1 MERKPFIIALDGP
14 AASGKGTLGR
24 AIADHLDL
32 AYMDTGALY
41 RCVALKLQ
49 DNSQNEADEAAVLE
63 ATDWLLENFTPDLL
77 KNEDLRSDKIGQ
89 MAAAAS
95 LFPSMREKLL
105 HLQRD
110 FAAHP
115 ARYSAKNPLAGALL
129 DGRDIGTVV
138 CPEADIKLFVDADV
152 EQRAQRRLKE
162 LQSRGIQV
170 TYDAVLAEM
179 KARDHRDRSRPVAPL
194 KPATDAIE
202 IDTTHLGPDAALAEA
217 LKLIS
222 KAEVKEALKKL
233 I

>member
-1 MERKPFIIALDGP
+1 MKQTPFIIALDGP

-24 AIADHLDL
+24 AIADQLDL

-41 RCVALKLQ
+41 RCVALELHKNGES
-49 DNSQNEADEAAVLE
+49 DSDEQAVLK

-77 KNEDLRSDKIGQ
+77 KNEDLRSDEIGQ
-89 MAAAAS
+89 MAARAS

-138 CPEADIKLFVDADV
+138 CPQADIKLFVDADV
-152 EQRAQRRLKE
+152 EQRAERRLKE

-170 TYDAVLAEM
+170 TYSAVLDEM

-202 IDTTHLGPDAALAEA
+202 IDTTHLGPDAALQEA
-217 LKLIS
+217 LELIS
-222 KAEVKEALKKL
+222 KALGEDALQN
-233 I
+233 